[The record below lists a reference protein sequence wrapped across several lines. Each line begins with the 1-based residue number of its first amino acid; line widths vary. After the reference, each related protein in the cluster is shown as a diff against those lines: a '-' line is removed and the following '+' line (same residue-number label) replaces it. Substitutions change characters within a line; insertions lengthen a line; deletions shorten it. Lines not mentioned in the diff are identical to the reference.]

1 MMYARA
7 VYNITGATTALASSR
22 TDYVYNATS
31 GTFTLTMPTAVSNIN
46 RYTIKNSGTGVVT
59 IGCTASQT
67 IDGDSTYPLSTQY
80 QAVDLISNGTNW
92 MII

>member
-1 MMYARA
+1 
-7 VYNITGATTALASSR
+7 V
-22 TDYVYNATS
+22 
-31 GTFTLTMPTAVSNIN
+31 
-46 RYTIKNSGTGVVT
+46 KNSGTGIVT

-92 MII
+92 IVV